1 MKTARL
7 LISLVLLA
15 GCAEQTDERHA
26 AVGRE
31 IVPVD
36 VSLIDGRPPAEAL
49 APEQVLHRGNGQEPQ
64 TLDPHQAEGV
74 PSSNILRDLFEGLTA
89 ETTSGRIIP
98 GAAQRWNI
106 SRDGL
111 VYTFHLRRDGRWS
124 NGDPVTA
131 KDFVYSFQ
139 RVASPETASSYIHM
153 LAPIKNAG
161 AVVTGELPPQ
171 QLGVEALDE
180 FTVQISLDS
189 PTPYFLGLLNHSV
202 TYPVHQASVETHG
215 SEFSRPGKL
224 VSNGAY
230 QLSKW
235 VVRSNI
241 ELVKNPYYWDTD
253 NTIIRQVNYYPIEDQ
268 STELQ
273 RYRSGE
279 LDWTDEV
286 PSNLFE
292 WLQKNLPSDLVVTP
306 WLGSYYLGINLTR
319 EPFLEGLEL
328 RQALALAIDRDILT
342 EKVTR
347 FGEIPA
353 YAFLPEGIPDYTPQ
367 APEWAAW
374 SQSDR
379 EQEAVRLYSIAGYGP
394 DNPLQIELRYN
405 SGENNKKVALAVAS
419 MWKQILGVET
429 TLINEEWKVFLQNR
443 KQKAVTQV
451 FRAGWISDY
460 NDPFSFLELLHSE
473 NGRNDY
479 GYTNSSY
486 DVLLND
492 VAGERVPVRRRR
504 LMEAAERM
512 MLADQPVI
520 PLYTYVTKRLVRPTL
535 KGWENNIMD
544 HHYSKH
550 MYRVKELSKDAASTE
565 SQEPPVESEPPT
577 EPSAGDS

>member
-1 MKTARL
+1 MKQGLL
-7 LISLVLLA
+7 LIAIWLLA
-15 GCAEQTDERHA
+15 ACNEQTVERQA
-26 AVGRE
+26 AVGRDV
-31 IVPVD
+31 VPVE
-36 VSLIDGRPPAEAL
+36 VALIDGRPPIDAL

-89 ETTSGRIIP
+89 ETAAGRIIP

-124 NGDPVTA
+124 NGEPVTA
-131 KDFVYSFQ
+131 EDFVYSFR

-161 AVVTGELPPQ
+161 AVVTGELEPD
-171 QLGVEALDE
+171 QLGVQALDE

-189 PTPYFLGLLNHSV
+189 PTPYLLGLLNHSV
-202 TYPVHQASVETHG
+202 TYPVHRASIEAHG
-215 SEFSRPGKL
+215 NEFSRPGKL

-235 VVRSNI
+235 VVRSSI
-241 ELVKNPYYWDTD
+241 ELVKNPYYWGTE
-253 NTIIRQVNYYPIEDQ
+253 NTIIGQVIYYPIEDQ

-286 PSNLFE
+286 PSNLFD
-292 WLQKNLPSDLVVTP
+292 WLQKNLPLDLVVTP
-306 WLGSYYLGINLTR
+306 WLGSYYLGFNLTR
-319 EPFLEGLEL
+319 EPFLENLEL
-328 RQALALAIDRDILT
+328 RQALAMAIDRDIMT

-353 YAFLPEGIPDYTPQ
+353 YAFIPEGIPDFSPQ
-367 APEWAAW
+367 PPEWASW
-374 SQSDR
+374 SQQER
-379 EQEAVRLYSIAGYGP
+379 NEEAVRLYSVAGYGP

-405 SGENNKKVALAVAS
+405 SGENNKKIALAVAS
-419 MWKQILGVET
+419 MWKQQLGVET

-479 GYTNSSY
+479 GYGNSSY
-486 DVLLND
+486 DLLLND
-492 VAGERVPVRRRR
+492 IAAERVPVRRRR

-550 MYRVKELSKDAASTE
+550 MYLVKELSKDAASAAL
-565 SQEPPVESEPPT
+565 QPPAEQSKPQLEA
-577 EPSAGDS
+577 SADDI